1 MALTKVIGSGVQGV
15 SNSADAT
22 AITISST
29 EKVTLG
35 QQIAAKAPAFRA
47 YMSGAQ
53 TFSNNTTTVCAF
65 NTEVFDTNGTY
76 NTSDY
81 KFTPLIAGF
90 YFFKLQ
96 IFWSSS
102 ARCMVGF
109 HKNGSSD
116 TETYAIP
123 GTASGGANNQSHA
136 IIQLDADDYVQAVA
150 AQTSG
155 GNLDNNGNIALS
167 NFSGHLLMA
176 T

>member
-1 MALTKVIGSGVQGV
+1 MALTKVIGNGIQGV

-35 QQIAAKAPAFRA
+35 QQIAAKAPAFRV
-47 YMSGAQ
+47 YMSGSQ
-53 TFSNNTTTVCAF
+53 TFSNTTVTVCAF
-65 NTEVFDTNGTY
+65 NTEVFDTTGTY
-76 NTSDY
+76 NTGDY
-81 KFTPLIAGF
+81 KFTPLIAGY
-90 YFFKLQ
+90 YFFKTQ

-109 HKNGSSD
+109 YKNGSSD
-116 TETYAIP
+116 TETFAIP
-123 GTASGGANNQSHA
+123 GTADGGANNQSHA
-136 IIQLDADDYVQAVA
+136 IIYLDTDDYVQAIA
-150 AQTSG
+150 YQASG
-155 GNLDNNGNIALS
+155 GNLANNQNIALS

>member
-1 MALTKVIGSGVQGV
+1 
-15 SNSADAT
+15 
-22 AITISST
+22 
-29 EKVTLG
+29 
-35 QQIAAKAPAFRA
+35 
-47 YMSGAQ
+47 MSGAQ

-155 GNLDNNGNIALS
+155 GNLANNQSHAIIQLDADDYVQAVAAQTSGGNLDNNGNIALS

>member
-1 MALTKVIGSGVQGV
+1 MALTKVGKEGIIGI
-15 SNSADAT
+15 SNSSDTT

-47 YMSGAQ
+47 YMSSQ
-53 TFSNNTTTVCAF
+53 TFSNNTATVCAF

-76 NTSDY
+76 NTGDY
-81 KFTPLIAGF
+81 KFTPLIAGY

-102 ARCMVGF
+102 ARCMTGF
-109 HKNGSSD
+109 YKNGSSD

-123 GTASGGANNQSHA
+123 GTAAGGANNQSHA
-136 IIQLDADDYVQAVA
+136 IIQLDADDYVQAIA
-150 AQTSG
+150 AQSTG
-155 GNLDNNGNIALS
+155 GDLANNGNIALS

>member
-1 MALTKVIGSGVQGV
+1 MALTKVIGNGIQGV

-35 QQIAAKAPAFRA
+35 QQIAAKAPAFRVH
-47 YMSGAQ
+47 MSGSQ
-53 TFSNNTTTVCAF
+53 TFSNNTATVCAF
-65 NTEVFDTNGTY
+65 NTEIFDTNGTY
-76 NTSDY
+76 NTGDY
-81 KFTPLIAGF
+81 KFTPLIAGY

-102 ARCMVGF
+102 ARCMTGF
-109 HKNGSSD
+109 YKNGNSD

-136 IIQLDADDYVQAVA
+136 IIQLDADDYVQAIA
-150 AQTSG
+150 AQSTG
-155 GNLDNNGNIALS
+155 GDLANNSNSALS